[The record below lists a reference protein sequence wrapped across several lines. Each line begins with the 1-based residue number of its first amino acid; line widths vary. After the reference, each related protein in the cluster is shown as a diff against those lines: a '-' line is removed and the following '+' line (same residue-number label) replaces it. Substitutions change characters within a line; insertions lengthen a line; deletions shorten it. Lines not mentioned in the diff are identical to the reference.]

1 VRLTARVAW
10 ADPVARLLFAGSHA
24 LAPSVEGWETRR
36 GGSIALPHRCT
47 VSGGRGPRASQPPS
61 GLVFRPP
68 PAVPSHPRWGAY
80 LYSSRVSV
88 ACGQQLDW
96 RGVRHTRELCGDADP
111 RGHLRESYAPSISI
125 KSASDLGCH
134 HMPWDYL
141 EHNNNSRS
149 PLGAANNHVRL
160 RQTSTRMTTPFSTPL
175 LGGALLRA
183 AFDAVSSSTGAGLAT
198 PENVSPPDT

>member
-1 VRLTARVAW
+1 MRASSQRRGLQKLLLSALRNESEGWRVSPAPRTAQ
-10 ADPVARLLFAGSHA
+10 ADLVAR
-24 LAPSVEGWETRR
+24 
-36 GGSIALPHRCT
+36 CT
-47 VSGGRGPRASQPPS
+47 TGVGRGLGACEPPIS
-61 GLVFRPP
+61 LVTGLQ
-68 PAVPSHPRWGAY
+68 PAVPSRPCWGAY
-80 LYSSRVSV
+80 LFSSKVSV

-125 KSASDLGCH
+125 KSAPDLDRH

-141 EHNNNSRS
+141 EHNNSRS

-160 RQTSTRMTTPFSTPL
+160 RQISTLMTTPFSIRL
-175 LGGALLRA
+175 LGRGLFRA

>member
-1 VRLTARVAW
+1 MSPTARAAW
-10 ADPVARLLFAGSHA
+10 ADPVARLLLAGSHP
-24 LAPSVEGWETRR
+24 LAPSVEEWEMRC
-36 GGSIALPHRCT
+36 GGLFALPRRCT
-47 VSGGRGPRASQPPS
+47 ATVGRGLGDSQPPS
-61 GLVFRPP
+61 GLVTKL
-68 PAVPSHPRWGAY
+68 PSTAPNHPRWVAY

-96 RGVRHTRELCGDADP
+96 RGVRQTRELCGDADP

-125 KSASDLGCH
+125 KSAPDLDRH

-141 EHNNNSRS
+141 EHNNSRS

-160 RQTSTRMTTPFSTPL
+160 RQISTLMTTPFSIRL
-175 LGGALLRA
+175 LGRGLFRA

>member
-1 VRLTARVAW
+1 VRLTARATW
-10 ADPVARLLFAGSHA
+10 ADPVARLLFAWSYP
-24 LAPSVEGWETRR
+24 LAHSVEEWETRR
-36 GGSIALPHRCT
+36 GGSFALPRRFT
-47 VSGGRGPRASQPPS
+47 ASGGRGPRARQPPS
-61 GLVFRPP
+61 GFVLRPP
-68 PAVPSHPRWGAY
+68 SVVPSHPRWGAY
-80 LYSSRVSV
+80 FYSSRVSV

-125 KSASDLGCH
+125 KSASDLDCH

-141 EHNNNSRS
+141 EHNNSRS

-160 RQTSTRMTTPFSTPL
+160 RQTSTRMTTLFSTPL
-175 LGGALLRA
+175 LGGALFRA

>member
-1 VRLTARVAW
+1 MPLSGSRPSAPPVEELGARW
-10 ADPVARLLFAGSHA
+10 GEIL
-24 LAPSVEGWETRR
+24 
-36 GGSIALPHRCT
+36 ALPRSCT
-47 VSGGRGPRASQPPS
+47 LAVGRGAGAAQPPRC
-61 GLVFRPP
+61 LVTKLPP
-68 PAVPSHPRWGAY
+68 TDPSHPCWGGY
-80 LYSSRVSV
+80 LFSSRVSV

-125 KSASDLGCH
+125 KSASDLDCH

-175 LGGALLRA
+175 LGGALFRA

>member
-1 VRLTARVAW
+1 MQC
-10 ADPVARLLFAGSHA
+10 
-24 LAPSVEGWETRR
+24 
-36 GGSIALPHRCT
+36 GGIFALPRRCT
-47 VSGGRGPRASQPPS
+47 AAVGRGLGDSRPPS
-61 GLVFRPP
+61 GLVTKLPST
-68 PAVPSHPRWGAY
+68 APSHPRWVAY

-96 RGVRHTRELCGDADP
+96 RGVRHTLELCGDADP
-111 RGHLRESYAPSISI
+111 RGHLRESYAPPISI
-125 KSASDLGCH
+125 KSASDLGRH

-141 EHNNNSRS
+141 EHNNSRS

-160 RQTSTRMTTPFSTPL
+160 RQTLTLMTTPFFPRL
-175 LGGALLRA
+175 PGRALFRA

>member
-1 VRLTARVAW
+1 MSPTARVAW
-10 ADPVARLLFAGSHA
+10 ADPVARLLLAGSHA
-24 LAPSVEGWETRR
+24 LAPSVEEWEMRCGGNFALRR
-36 GGSIALPHRCT
+36 RCAAT
-47 VSGGRGPRASQPPS
+47 VGRGPGACQPPR
-61 GLVFRPP
+61 GLVTKLPST
-68 PAVPSHPRWGAY
+68 APSHPRLVAY

-125 KSASDLGCH
+125 KSAPDLDRH

-141 EHNNNSRS
+141 EHNNSRS

-160 RQTSTRMTTPFSTPL
+160 RQISTLMTTPFSIRL
-175 LGGALLRA
+175 LGRGLFRA

>member
-1 VRLTARVAW
+1 MVRTLSRRRWLQRLLLRNESGGWRARLTARVAW
-10 ADPVARLLFAGSHA
+10 ADPVARLLFAGSHP

-36 GGSIALPHRCT
+36 GGSFALPRRCP

-111 RGHLRESYAPSISI
+111 RGHLLEVASWSRQKPCPVTANFDSDDYSI
-125 KSASDLGCH
+125 L
-134 HMPWDYL
+134 Y
-141 EHNNNSRS
+141 
-149 PLGAANNHVRL
+149 
-160 RQTSTRMTTPFSTPL
+160 STPR
-175 LGGALLRA
+175 GGPI
-183 AFDAVSSSTGAGLAT
+183 SSSI
-198 PENVSPPDT
+198 